1 MSVTFEFI
9 TFKKMVQLQLSVF
22 PLPTHR
28 GEQVTGPLTQRLM
41 AAFLEENIIN
51 SAGTA
56 ANEMAASA
64 TPTNPAKGAAADES
78 AVQSAAPALM
88 ARNGISLER
97 RVRQELIDQGLLC
110 AEDFA
115 KENSGSGTGADVVV
129 EDDEILN
136 EIMRVRTEL
145 ATIAEYNYSE
155 LQKLR
160 QLATVEMR
168 RLEVKRKLDIVD
180 QEIVEMYKR
189 VALIKQSK
197 QQKRRR
203 LTDAE
208 RAEVLR
214 LTEEQKRLSDQLE
227 TFNR

>member
-1 MSVTFEFI
+1 MDSRAEKYVCTSFR
-9 TFKKMVQLQLSVF
+9 
-22 PLPTHR
+22 R

-41 AAFLEENIIN
+41 AAFVEENIIPPAVLAPN
-51 SAGTA
+51 IEPS
-56 ANEMAASA
+56 ASA
-64 TPTNPAKGAAADES
+64 DDLPVAQPAAA
-78 AVQSAAPALM
+78 AAAAAPQPQIAVGAPVPLM

-97 RVRQELIDQGLLC
+97 RVRQELIEQGLLC

-115 KENSGSGTGADVVV
+115 KDRSGCGGGAADGT

-136 EIMRVRTEL
+136 EIVRVRTEL
-145 ATIAEYNYSE
+145 ATIAEYNFTE

-168 RLEVKRKLDIVD
+168 RLDVKRKLDIVD
-180 QEIVEMYKR
+180 QEIVDMYKR

-208 RAEVLR
+208 RTEVLR

-227 TFNR
+227 AFNR